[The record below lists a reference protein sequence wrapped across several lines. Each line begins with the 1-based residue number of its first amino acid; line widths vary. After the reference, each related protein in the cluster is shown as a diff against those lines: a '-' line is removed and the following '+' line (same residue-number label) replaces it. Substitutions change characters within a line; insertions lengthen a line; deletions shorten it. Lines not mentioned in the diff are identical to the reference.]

1 LKKLFLIFPMS
12 SFVCNIE
19 LRNQKKNGLPEFVI
33 LTSSTG
39 EKGLYYQ
46 KDEPH
51 KGVCI
56 INLAAGF
63 ELPVYE
69 VEGKCDEDDMEACYA
84 KCTETIKTM
93 PKKFKLALE
102 KADHLRS
109 QCKIEIDKQHT
120 MLEKVIRESYLNK
133 QRNWCDRMEE
143 LEDPARRL
151 NKVLSW
157 MKKYKDSGFVKAVQ
171 LLESEREYLINKVKL
186 PEFKFDNF
194 MSHVQKLSGDLCGR
208 LKDALALKG
217 MSTWYDKD
225 ASRVDKRGMIDGVV
239 DSKLFVV
246 VLTLE
251 YFKRPWC
258 IFEYAVA
265 IVARKTVMT
274 VYENDTR
281 YGGDHLNC
289 YKIPK
294 EFRSLLNHELIKI
307 DRNYWE
313 GFFRKFEGRMRSTLK
328 KANRTQSFL
337 SSSNILTKVFQVD
350 FLLRELLVGGWTIG
364 KRLFSSVDDG
374 CTVKSLLFSSVD
386 DGFTMKSF
394 NAKCINMGATLTV
407 VKRDNGRIFGA
418 FVPISWKSRKEGR
431 WVEAD
436 GTWLF
441 DLKDVPEVTHAEK
454 GDKCV
459 FQGKTTAPYI
469 QIAQRTG
476 FGILC
481 GFKIF
486 RNHLLFGEFAGNTGT
501 SRLEIA
507 EYEVFQVEASRV

>member
-208 LKDALALKG
+208 LKDALAFKG

-289 YKIPK
+289 NDIPK
-294 EFRSLLNHELIKI
+294 EFRSLLNHELIKV

-328 KANRTQSFL
+328 GNCTMTVRRESFL

-364 KRLFSSVDDG
+364 KRLFYSVDG
-374 CTVKSLLFSSVD
+374 CT
-386 DGFTMKSF
+386 GKSF
-394 NAKCINMGATLTV
+394 KTKCTNMGATLTV

-418 FVPISWKSRKEGR
+418 FVPISWKSSYFTDRVK
-431 WVEAD
+431 AD
-436 GTWLF
+436 GAWLF
-441 DLKDVPEVTHAEK
+441 DFRDEPEVTHAKK
-454 GDKCV
+454 GDLCV
-459 FQGKTTAPYI
+459 VQGPGGPDIELSNGVGFIIPVNNNRRPYVM
-469 QIAQRTG
+469 G
-476 FGILC
+476 V
-481 GFKIF
+481 
-486 RNHLLFGEFAGNTGT
+486 FAGNTT
-501 SRLEIA
+501 KSWLAINIA
-507 EYEVFQVEASRV
+507 EYEVFQVEASHV